1 MEEDVR
7 SLKQMSHE
15 MPFKNL
21 IWKFSWEVGN
31 FRGKLGIF
39 ASKPYLRNSHK
50 LLVKH
55 SIQTSWLSLL
65 AKTPRKHFYH
75 TKSTWKTLKNMGD
88 TNHFQKQIKLSKT
101 FWFNP
106 HMVEHTHITFEYV
119 QIHKWSR
126 HSLNIRLVCYVCG
139 LNMD

>member
-1 MEEDVR
+1 
-7 SLKQMSHE
+7 MSHE

-21 IWKFSWEVGN
+21 IWKFLWEVGN
-31 FRGKLGIF
+31 FHGKLGIF
-39 ASKPYLRNSHK
+39 AGKPYLWNSHK

-55 SIQTSWLSLL
+55 SVQTSWLSLL
-65 AKTPRKHFYH
+65 AKTPTKHFYH

-88 TNHFQKQIKLSKT
+88 TNHFQKQKKWSKT

-126 HSLNIRLVCYVCG
+126 HSLNNRLVCYVCG

>member
-1 MEEDVR
+1 MEKDGR

-39 ASKPYLRNSHK
+39 SSKPYLRNSHK

-75 TKSTWKTLKNMGD
+75 TKSTWKTLENMGD
-88 TNHFQKQIKLSKT
+88 TNHFQKQIKRTKLFFILST
-101 FWFNP
+101 YGWAQTS
-106 HMVEHTHITFEYV
+106 H
-119 QIHKWSR
+119 
-126 HSLNIRLVCYVCG
+126 LNKYKYTNEIGIRWTLDLCVMCV
-139 LNMD
+139 D

>member
-1 MEEDVR
+1 MEEDGR

-21 IWKFSWEVGN
+21 IWKFLWEVGN

-88 TNHFQKQIKLSKT
+88 TNHFQKQIKRTNFFFDLIHIWLST
-101 FWFNP
+101 YTS
-106 HMVEHTHITFEYV
+106 H
-119 QIHKWSR
+119 
-126 HSLNIRLVCYVCG
+126 
-139 LNMD
+139 LNMYKYTNEVGIHWTLDLCVMCVD